1 MDPDLKKIIEKNK
14 QEALRK
20 QEIFKEQLRIQLQNQ
35 AKNKLPVINKHPSVV
50 NNQRYAPYSKSN
62 SSGQSSVLQNYN
74 NKTFTPSTTTSSPY
88 KQSNIANYLVP
99 KSPTLN
105 QATKLPASSSSAV
118 VPGYQAKTIST
129 SSSSSN
135 RKLKATFSLISE
147 SRFQVR
153 CDYDQQVIDEF
164 KKMPTKS
171 FSKLLL

>member
-62 SSGQSSVLQNYN
+62 SPGQSSVLQNYN

-105 QATKLPASSSSAV
+105 QATKLPVSSSSSSS
-118 VPGYQAKTIST
+118 YQAKAIST
-129 SSSSSN
+129 SSSSN

-171 FSKLLL
+171 FSKL